1 MADHGGGS
9 RVDAGGAPFAEGDAP
24 AGLTVDA
31 WGGGEPLPWGT
42 AELRAA
48 ATKAVGWLGVLGD
61 VFAMLVDAVWSTVS
75 AFVHRRFSWVEFVD
89 QTWFLI
95 SVTVLPSVLI
105 AIPFGLVLVLEVG
118 GLSVQIGA
126 SAIVGA
132 VDAIGIV
139 REAAPVITA
148 IILSGAGGS
157 AICSDLGA
165 RTMRDE
171 IDAMWVMAVDP
182 IERLVAPR
190 VLATVVVAL
199 LLNGIVAFAG
209 IMSGYLASVFILHTS
224 AGGFLESFSSF
235 AQPAD
240 AVESMFKAGL
250 FGLLA
255 AVVASHQGMHAK
267 RGPAGVG
274 EAVNRSVVVTGI
286 GLFLLNLVVTDVFLT
301 IVPPRIL

>member
-1 MADHGGGS
+1 MAALA
-9 RVDAGGAPFAEGDAP
+9 DAGSDSAEISNGF
-24 AGLTVDA
+24 
-31 WGGGEPLPWGT
+31 GT
-42 AELRAA
+42 
-48 ATKAVGWLGVLGD
+48 VGWGAKEAQAAGAKVIAALGIFGD
-61 VFAMLVDAVWSTVS
+61 LFAMLFDAVWSTGDAV
-75 AFVHRRFSWVEFVD
+75 VQRRFSWAEFAE
-89 QTWFLI
+89 QSWFLI
-95 SVTVLPSVLI
+95 SVTVVPTILI

-118 GLSVQIGA
+118 GLAVQIGA
-126 SAIVGA
+126 NAIVGA

-157 AICSDLGA
+157 AICSDLGS

-171 IDAMWVMAVDP
+171 ISAMWVMAVDP

-209 IMSGYLASVFILHTS
+209 IMSGYLAAVFILHTS
-224 AGGFLESFSSF
+224 AGGFLNSFSTF

-240 AVESMFKAGL
+240 AIESMFKAGL
-250 FGLLA
+250 FGLFA
-255 AVVASHQGMHAK
+255 AVVASHQGLNAK

-274 EAVNRSVVVTGI
+274 EAVNRSVVITGI
-286 GLFLLNLVVTDVFLT
+286 GLFILNLLVTDVFLA

>member
-1 MADHGGGS
+1 VTDQLIPKPNRSGEKAPRREITSLDPPMTASAEWVANNMGE
-9 RVDAGGAPFAEGDAP
+9 AGRKVVSALAIVGD
-24 AGLTVDA
+24 L
-31 WGGGEPLPWGT
+31 
-42 AELRAA
+42 
-48 ATKAVGWLGVLGD
+48 
-61 VFAMLVDAVWSTVS
+61 FAMLLDAVWSTVS
-75 AFVHRRFSWVEFVD
+75 AIVHRRFSWAEFVE

-95 SVTVLPSVLI
+95 SVTVLPAVLI

-118 GLSVQIGA
+118 GLAVQIGA

-148 IILSGAGGS
+148 ILLSGAGGS
-157 AICSDLGA
+157 AICADLGA

-171 IDAMWVMAVDP
+171 ISAMWVMAVDP

-199 LLNGIVAFAG
+199 LVNGIVAFAG
-209 IMSGYLASVFILHTS
+209 IMSGYLAAVFILHTS
-224 AGGFLESFSSF
+224 SGGFLNSFSTF

-240 AVESMFKAGL
+240 AIESMFKAGV

-255 AVVASHQGMHAK
+255 AVVASHQGLNAK
-267 RGPAGVG
+267 KGPSGVG
-274 EAVNRSVVVTGI
+274 EAVNRSVVITGV
-286 GLFLLNLVVTDVFLT
+286 GLFLLNLLITDVFLA
-301 IVPPRIL
+301 IVPPRVL

>member
-1 MADHGGGS
+1 VTDRQVAAPRTSTNGNGHDPH
-9 RVDAGGAPFAEGDAP
+9 VLTPIDAS
-24 AGLTVDA
+24 AGEWLF
-31 WGGGEPLPWGT
+31 GT
-42 AELRAA
+42 KIVSAF
-48 ATKAVGWLGVLGD
+48 GILGD
-61 VFAMLVDAVWSTVS
+61 IFAMLLDAIWSTV
-75 AFVHRRFSWVEFVD
+75 AAVVHRRFSWAEFTE

-95 SVTVLPSVLI
+95 SVTVLPAILI

-126 SAIVGA
+126 AAIVGA

-171 IDAMWVMAVDP
+171 ISAMWVMAVDP
-182 IERLVAPR
+182 VERLVAPR

-199 LLNGIVAFAG
+199 LVNGIVAFAG
-209 IMSGYLASVFILHTS
+209 IMSGYLAAVFILHTS
-224 AGGFLESFSSF
+224 AGGFLNSFSTF

-240 AVESMFKAGL
+240 AIESMFKAGL

-255 AVVASHQGMHAK
+255 AVVASHQGLNAK

-274 EAVNRSVVVTGI
+274 EAVNRSVVITGV
-286 GLFLLNLVVTDVFLT
+286 GLFLLNLLVTDVFLAV
-301 IVPPRIL
+301 VPARVL

>member
-1 MADHGGGS
+1 MMPRGTEQ
-9 RVDAGGAPFAEGDAP
+9 VDQARRKVVSGFE
-24 AGLTVDA
+24 
-31 WGGGEPLPWGT
+31 
-42 AELRAA
+42 
-48 ATKAVGWLGVLGD
+48 VLGD
-61 VFAMLVDAVWSTVS
+61 IFAMLLDAIWLTIS
-75 AFVHRRFSWVEFVD
+75 AIFHRRFSWAEFFE
-89 QTWFLI
+89 QAWFLI
-95 SVTVLPSVLI
+95 SVCVLPAILI

-118 GLSVQIGA
+118 GLAVQIGA

-148 IILSGAGGS
+148 ILLSGAGGS
-157 AICSDLGA
+157 AICADLGA

-171 IDAMWVMAVDP
+171 ISAMWVMAVDP

-190 VLATVVVAL
+190 VLATVIVAL
-199 LLNGIVAFAG
+199 LLNGVVAFAG

-224 AGGFLESFSSF
+224 AGGFLGSFSTF

-240 AVESMFKAGL
+240 AIESMFKAGL

-255 AVVASHQGMHAK
+255 AVVASHQGLNAK
-267 RGPAGVG
+267 SGPAGVG
-274 EAVNRSVVVTGI
+274 EAVNRSVVITGV
-286 GLFLLNLVVTDVFLT
+286 GLFLLNLLVTDVFLA

>member
-1 MADHGGGS
+1 MTD
-9 RVDAGGAPFAEGDAP
+9 
-24 AGLTVDA
+24 
-31 WGGGEPLPWGT
+31 
-42 AELRAA
+42 RAA
-48 ATKAVGWLGVLGD
+48 MPPLSGPGSGLEELPPFDWGSEQVRLLGAKVVAAFGILGD
-61 VFAMLVDAVWSTVS
+61 IFAMLLDAVWSTVTS
-75 AFVHRRFSWVEFVD
+75 IVHRRFSWAEFAE
-89 QTWFLI
+89 QAWFLI
-95 SVTVLPSVLI
+95 SVTVLPSILI

-126 SAIVGA
+126 AAIVGA

-171 IDAMWVMAVDP
+171 ISAMWVMAVDP
-182 IERLVAPR
+182 VERLVAPR

-209 IMSGYLASVFILHTS
+209 IMSGYLAAVFILHTS
-224 AGGFLESFSSF
+224 SGGFLSSFSTF

-240 AVESMFKAGL
+240 AIESMFKAGL

-255 AVVASHQGMHAK
+255 AVVASHQGMNAK

-274 EAVNRSVVVTGI
+274 EAVNRSVVITGV
-286 GLFLLNLVVTDVFLT
+286 GLFLLNLLVTDVFLA
-301 IVPPRIL
+301 IVPARIL

>member
-1 MADHGGGS
+1 VTEPLIAGQERSPDGS
-9 RVDAGGAPFAEGDAP
+9 GAYEQPLPAPFE
-24 AGLTVDA
+24 
-31 WGGGEPLPWGT
+31 WGSE
-42 AELRAA
+42 ELRIAGA
-48 ATKAVGWLGVLGD
+48 KVVSALEILGD
-61 VFAMLVDAVWSTVS
+61 TFAMLIDAVWSTV
-75 AFVHRRFSWVEFVD
+75 AAIVHRRFSWAEFVE

-95 SVTVLPSVLI
+95 SVTVLPTILI

-126 SAIVGA
+126 TAIVGA

-171 IDAMWVMAVDP
+171 ISAMWVMAVDP

-209 IMSGYLASVFILHTS
+209 IMSGYLAAVYILHTS
-224 AGGFLESFSSF
+224 AGGFLNSFSTF

-240 AVESMFKAGL
+240 AIESMFKAGL

-255 AVVASHQGMHAK
+255 AVVASHQGLNAK

-274 EAVNRSVVVTGI
+274 EAVNRSVVITGI
-286 GLFLLNLVVTDVFLT
+286 GLFLLNLLVTDVFLV
-301 IVPPRIL
+301 IVPPRVL

>member
-1 MADHGGGS
+1 MAALA
-9 RVDAGGAPFAEGDAP
+9 DAGSDSAEIGD
-24 AGLTVDA
+24 GF
-31 WGGGEPLPWGT
+31 G
-42 AELRAA
+42 
-48 ATKAVGWLGVLGD
+48 AVGWGVKEAQAAGAKVVAALGIFGD
-61 VFAMLVDAVWSTVS
+61 LFAMLLDAVWSTGD
-75 AFVHRRFSWVEFVD
+75 AIVHRRLSWAEFAE

-95 SVTVLPSVLI
+95 SVTVLPTILI

-118 GLSVQIGA
+118 GLAVQIGA
-126 SAIVGA
+126 NAIVGA

-157 AICSDLGA
+157 AICSDLGS

-171 IDAMWVMAVDP
+171 ISAMWVMAVDP
-182 IERLVAPR
+182 VERLVAPR

-209 IMSGYLASVFILHTS
+209 IMSGYLAAVFILHTS
-224 AGGFLESFSSF
+224 AGGFLNSFSTF

-240 AVESMFKAGL
+240 AIESMFKAGL
-250 FGLLA
+250 FGLFA
-255 AVVASHQGMHAK
+255 AVVASHQGLNAK

-274 EAVNRSVVVTGI
+274 DAVNRSVVITAV
-286 GLFLLNLVVTDVFLT
+286 GLFILNLLVTDVFLA
-301 IVPPRIL
+301 IVPPRVL

>member
-1 MADHGGGS
+1 
-9 RVDAGGAPFAEGDAP
+9 VDGGATADIKDELFVATPVWP
-24 AGLTVDA
+24 AAD
-31 WGGGEPLPWGT
+31 
-42 AELRAA
+42 LRNAGR
-48 ATKAVGWLGVLGD
+48 KVVGALRLLGD
-61 VFAMLVDAVWSTVS
+61 LFAILLDAVASTFD
-75 AFVHRRFSWVEFVD
+75 AIVHRRFSWAEFAE
-89 QTWFLI
+89 QAWFLV
-95 SVTVLPSVLI
+95 SVTILPTILI

-118 GLSVQIGA
+118 GLAVQIGA
-126 SAIVGA
+126 NSIVGA

-139 REAAPVITA
+139 REAAPLITA

-157 AICSDLGA
+157 AICSDLGS

-171 IDAMWVMAVDP
+171 IAAMWVMAVDP

-199 LLNGIVAFAG
+199 LLNGVVAFAG
-209 IMSGYLASVFILHTS
+209 IMSGYLAAVFILHTS
-224 AGGFLESFSSF
+224 AGGFLNSFSSF

-250 FGLLA
+250 FGLFA
-255 AVVASHQGMHAK
+255 AVVACHQGLNAK

-274 EAVNRSVVVTGI
+274 EAVNRSVVITGV
-286 GLFLLNLVVTDVFLT
+286 GLFILNLLVTDIFLA

>member
-1 MADHGGGS
+1 MGPRVEADDRGA
-9 RVDAGGAPFAEGDAP
+9 VADADNGLFVGASGLGLEDLRKMGTKVV
-24 AGLTVDA
+24 AGLAIIGDLFAMMLDAVCSTVDA
-31 WGGGEPLPWGT
+31 I
-42 AELRAA
+42 
-48 ATKAVGWLGVLGD
+48 
-61 VFAMLVDAVWSTVS
+61 
-75 AFVHRRFSWVEFVD
+75 VHRRFSWSEFAE
-89 QTWFLI
+89 QSWFLV
-95 SVTVLPSVLI
+95 SVCILPTILI

-118 GLSVQIGA
+118 GLAVQIGA
-126 SAIVGA
+126 NAIVGA

-157 AICSDLGA
+157 AICSDLGS

-171 IDAMWVMAVDP
+171 IAAMWVMSIDP

-199 LLNGIVAFAG
+199 LLNGVVAFAG
-209 IMSGYLASVFILHTS
+209 IMSGYLAAVFILHTS
-224 AGGFLESFSSF
+224 AGGFLNSFSSF

-240 AVESMFKAGL
+240 AIESEFKAAL

-255 AVVASHQGMHAK
+255 AVVASHQGLNAK

-274 EAVNRSVVVTGI
+274 EAVNRSVVITGVF
-286 GLFLLNLVVTDVFLT
+286 LFILNLLVTDVFLA

>member
-1 MADHGGGS
+1 VTDRWA
-9 RVDAGGAPFAEGDAP
+9 
-24 AGLTVDA
+24 
-31 WGGGEPLPWGT
+31 PLPSPLADGKEHAPLAVGSFDWGVE
-42 AELRAA
+42 ELRLAG
-48 ATKAVGWLGVLGD
+48 TKIVSGIGIVGD
-61 VFAMLVDAVWSTVS
+61 MFAMLIDAVCSTVI
-75 AFVHRRFSWVEFVD
+75 AIVHRRFSWVEFFE
-89 QTWFLI
+89 QSWFLI
-95 SVTVLPSVLI
+95 SVTVLPAILI

-126 SAIVGA
+126 TAIVGA

-171 IDAMWVMAVDP
+171 ISAMWVMAVDP
-182 IERLVAPR
+182 VERLVAPR

-199 LLNGIVAFAG
+199 LVNGIVAFAG
-209 IMSGYLASVFILHTS
+209 IMSGYLAAVYILHTS
-224 AGGFLESFSSF
+224 AGGFLNSFSTF

-240 AVESMFKAGL
+240 AIQSMFKAGL

-255 AVVASHQGMHAK
+255 AVVAAHQGLNAK

-274 EAVNRSVVVTGI
+274 EAVNRSVVITGV
-286 GLFLLNLVVTDVFLT
+286 GLFLLNLLVTDVFVA

>member
-1 MADHGGGS
+1 
-9 RVDAGGAPFAEGDAP
+9 V
-24 AGLTVDA
+24 
-31 WGGGEPLPWGT
+31 
-42 AELRAA
+42 AA
-48 ATKAVGWLGVLGD
+48 LGVLGD
-61 VFAMLVDAVWSTVS
+61 IFAMLCDAIWST
-75 AFVHRRFSWVEFVD
+75 AGAIVHRRFSWSEFAE
-89 QTWFLI
+89 QSWFLV
-95 SVTVLPSVLI
+95 SVTILPTILI

-118 GLSVQIGA
+118 GLAVQIGA
-126 SAIVGA
+126 NSIVGA

-157 AICSDLGA
+157 AICSDLGS

-171 IDAMWVMAVDP
+171 ISAMWVMAVDP

-199 LLNGIVAFAG
+199 LLNGVVAFAG
-209 IMSGYLASVFILHTS
+209 IMSGYLAAVFILHTS
-224 AGGFLESFSSF
+224 AGGFLNSFSAF

-240 AVESMFKAGL
+240 AIESMFKAGL

-255 AVVASHQGMHAK
+255 AVVASHQGLNAK

-274 EAVNRSVVVTGI
+274 EAVNRSVVITGV
-286 GLFLLNLVVTDVFLT
+286 GLFILNLLVTDVFLA

>member
-1 MADHGGGS
+1 VTDRWTAAPSAVTDNKEHELPMPGS
-9 RVDAGGAPFAEGDAP
+9 IGWGAEEVRLATTKIVSALGIVGDM
-24 AGLTVDA
+24 
-31 WGGGEPLPWGT
+31 
-42 AELRAA
+42 
-48 ATKAVGWLGVLGD
+48 
-61 VFAMLVDAVWSTVS
+61 FAMLIDAVCSTV
-75 AFVHRRFSWVEFVD
+75 AAIVHRRFSWVEFFE

-95 SVTVLPSVLI
+95 SVTVLPAILI

-126 SAIVGA
+126 TAIVGA

-171 IDAMWVMAVDP
+171 ISAMWVMSVDP
-182 IERLVAPR
+182 VERLVAPR

-199 LLNGIVAFAG
+199 LVNGIVAFAG
-209 IMSGYLASVFILHTS
+209 IMSGYLAAVYILHTS
-224 AGGFLESFSSF
+224 AGGFLNSFSTF

-240 AVESMFKAGL
+240 AIQSMFKAGL

-255 AVVASHQGMHAK
+255 AVVASHQGLNAK

-274 EAVNRSVVVTGI
+274 EAVNRSVVITGV
-286 GLFLLNLVVTDVFLT
+286 GLFLLNLLVTDVFVA

>member
-1 MADHGGGS
+1 VTDRGS
-9 RVDAGGAPFAEGDAP
+9 TTAPGSNNGSLDLQVPP
-24 AGLTVDA
+24 ASDWA
-31 WGGGEPLPWGT
+31 SD
-42 AELRAA
+42 ELRVVG
-48 ATKAVGWLGVLGD
+48 TKVVSALGILGD
-61 VFAMLVDAVWSTVS
+61 IFAMLLDAIWSTVTS
-75 AFVHRRFSWVEFVD
+75 IVHRRFSWAEFAE
-89 QTWFLI
+89 QAWFLI
-95 SVTVLPSVLI
+95 SVTVLPAILI

-126 SAIVGA
+126 AAIVGA

-171 IDAMWVMAVDP
+171 ISAMWVMAVDP
-182 IERLVAPR
+182 VERLVASR

-209 IMSGYLASVFILHTS
+209 IMSGYLAAVFILHTS
-224 AGGFLESFSSF
+224 AGGFLNSFSTF

-240 AVESMFKAGL
+240 AIESMFKAGL

-255 AVVASHQGMHAK
+255 AVVASHQGMNAK

-274 EAVNRSVVVTGI
+274 EAVNRSVVITGV
-286 GLFLLNLVVTDVFLT
+286 GLFLLNLLVTDIFLA
-301 IVPPRIL
+301 IVPARVL

>member
-1 MADHGGGS
+1 MAALA
-9 RVDAGGAPFAEGDAP
+9 DAGSSAEI
-24 AGLTVDA
+24 
-31 WGGGEPLPWGT
+31 GEGFGT
-42 AELRAA
+42 AGWGVAEAAGAKVAA
-48 ATKAVGWLGVLGD
+48 ALGIFGD
-61 VFAMLVDAVWSTVS
+61 LFAMLMDAVWSTGDAV
-75 AFVHRRFSWVEFVD
+75 VHRRFSWAEFVE
-89 QTWFLI
+89 QSWFLI
-95 SVTVLPSVLI
+95 SVTVLPTILI

-118 GLSVQIGA
+118 GLAVQIGA
-126 SAIVGA
+126 NGIVGA

-157 AICSDLGA
+157 AICSDLGS
-165 RTMRDE
+165 RTMHDE
-171 IDAMWVMAVDP
+171 ISAMWVMAVDP

-209 IMSGYLASVFILHTS
+209 IMSGYLAAVFILHTS
-224 AGGFLESFSSF
+224 AGGFLNSFSTF

-250 FGLLA
+250 FGLFA
-255 AVVASHQGMHAK
+255 AVVASHQGLNAK

-274 EAVNRSVVVTGI
+274 EAVNRSVVITAV
-286 GLFLLNLVVTDVFLT
+286 GLFILNLLVTDVFLA
-301 IVPPRIL
+301 IVPARVL

>member
-1 MADHGGGS
+1 MTDRTTPAPLVTGS
-9 RVDAGGAPFAEGDAP
+9 RNGHDPELPVAFE
-24 AGLTVDA
+24 
-31 WGGGEPLPWGT
+31 WGID
-42 AELRAA
+42 ELRVVG
-48 ATKAVGWLGVLGD
+48 TKVTSALGILGD
-61 VFAMLVDAVWSTVS
+61 IFAMLLDAVWSTVT
-75 AFVHRRFSWVEFVD
+75 AIVHRRFSWAEFVE
-89 QTWFLI
+89 QAWFLI
-95 SVTVLPSVLI
+95 SVTVLPAILI

-126 SAIVGA
+126 AAIVGA

-171 IDAMWVMAVDP
+171 ISAMWVMAVDP
-182 IERLVAPR
+182 VERLVAPR
-190 VLATVVVAL
+190 VLATVTVAL

-209 IMSGYLASVFILHTS
+209 IMSGYLAAVFILHTS
-224 AGGFLESFSSF
+224 AGGFLNSFSTF

-240 AVESMFKAGL
+240 AIESMFKAGL

-255 AVVASHQGMHAK
+255 AVIASHQGMNAK

-274 EAVNRSVVVTGI
+274 EAVNRSVVITGI
-286 GLFLLNLVVTDVFLT
+286 GLFLLNLLVTDVFLA

>member
-1 MADHGGGS
+1 VGAVTDQLTPSPPGG
-9 RVDAGGAPFAEGDAP
+9 P
-24 AGLTVDA
+24 
-31 WGGGEPLPWGT
+31 
-42 AELRAA
+42 AA
-48 ATKAVGWLGVLGD
+48 ATGHSPLDPEAFDWGMDQVRVVGTKVVAALGILGD
-61 VFAMLVDAVWSTVS
+61 IFAMLIDAVWSTVG
-75 AFVHRRFSWVEFVD
+75 AIVHRRFSWAEFFE
-89 QTWFLI
+89 QAWFLI
-95 SVTVLPSVLI
+95 SVTWLPTILI

-118 GLSVQIGA
+118 GLSVQLGA
-126 SAIVGA
+126 TSIVGA

-171 IDAMWVMAVDP
+171 ISAMWVMAVDP
-182 IERLVAPR
+182 VERLVAPR

-209 IMSGYLASVFILHTS
+209 IMSGYLAAVFILHSS
-224 AGGFLESFSSF
+224 AGGFLNSFSSF

-240 AVESMFKAGL
+240 AIESMFKAGL

-255 AVVASHQGMHAK
+255 AVVASHQGMNAK

-274 EAVNRSVVVTGI
+274 EAVNRSVVITGV
-286 GLFLLNLVVTDVFLT
+286 GLFLLNLLVTDVFLA
-301 IVPPRIL
+301 IVPPRVL

>member
-1 MADHGGGS
+1 MAALA
-9 RVDAGGAPFAEGDAP
+9 DAGSESAEISDGFE
-24 AGLTVDA
+24 T
-31 WGGGEPLPWGT
+31 
-42 AELRAA
+42 
-48 ATKAVGWLGVLGD
+48 VGWGVGEAQAAGAKLIGAFAIFGD
-61 VFAMLVDAVWSTVS
+61 LFAMLLDAVWSTGDAVI
-75 AFVHRRFSWVEFVD
+75 HRRFSWAEFAE
-89 QTWFLI
+89 QSWFLI
-95 SVTVLPSVLI
+95 SVTVLPTILI

-118 GLSVQIGA
+118 GLAVQIGA
-126 SAIVGA
+126 NAIVGA

-157 AICSDLGA
+157 AICSDLGS

-171 IDAMWVMAVDP
+171 IPAMWVMAVDP

-209 IMSGYLASVFILHTS
+209 IMSGYLAAVFILHTS
-224 AGGFLESFSSF
+224 AGGFLDSFSTF

-240 AVESMFKAGL
+240 AIESMFKAGL
-250 FGLLA
+250 FGLFA
-255 AVVASHQGMHAK
+255 AVVASHQGLNAK

-274 EAVNRSVVVTGI
+274 EAVNRSVVITGV
-286 GLFLLNLVVTDVFLT
+286 GLFILNLLVTDVFLA
-301 IVPPRIL
+301 IVPPRVL